1 MVEWLTRTQDAGMS
15 KTLKS
20 HIGSKLR
27 LARQKDGLTQEQLG
41 AKVHKSTE
49 AISNIERGNSFTSI
63 KTLDKFAQALNVPL
77 IYFFEDYDRKSRRGR
92 QKSEA
97 RLALVSAISD
107 LADRDVPIVSNL
119 VDSLLENR
127 KR

>member
-1 MVEWLTRTQDAGMS
+1 MS

-27 LARQKDGLTQEQLG
+27 LARQKEGLTQEQLG

-49 AISNIERGNSFTSI
+49 AISNIERGNAFTSI
-63 KTLDKFAQALNVPL
+63 ETLDKFAQALNVPL

-92 QKSEA
+92 QKSET
-97 RLALVSAISD
+97 RLALVNAIGD
-107 LADRDVPIVSNL
+107 LSDRDVQIVANL
-119 VDSLLENR
+119 VDSLLQNR

>member
-1 MVEWLTRTQDAGMS
+1 MS

-41 AKVHKSTE
+41 AKIHKSTE
-49 AISNIERGNSFTSI
+49 AISNIERGNAFTSI
-63 KTLDKFAQALNVPL
+63 ETLDKFAQALNVPL

-97 RLALVSAISD
+97 RLALVNAIGE
-107 LADRDVPIVSNL
+107 LTDRDIPIVAEL
-119 VDSLLENR
+119 VESLKQHRR
-127 KR
+127 K